1 MLVAALA
8 ALSAMGQQTAP
19 VAPERQLLIDIR
31 QRDSAELRAA
41 AMAQVRAM
49 LEGDAGAQGV
59 ALQLLVRTA
68 DIRLERAG
76 LAEKASKLLE
86 SPDAA
91 VRRGALQALPALGPA
106 PADLEAIAKMAN
118 DPAPAVRAGVAASYI
133 AVGRAL
139 KSAQAV
145 GEPVLTLLA
154 DDDRTVVL
162 ATAQSLWSVPLT
174 EAVEAKVIA
183 LSEFSDK
190 EAPGNG
196 SIPYTMMY
204 YVLSTRPVVSK
215 AVAERLARIA
225 RHPLLDQNWTG
236 RAIWG
241 MARQVAPDAKDV
253 VTKALVEELDH
264 SLIAYNRE
272 WAVRGLGALN
282 SPAAREKLGKVSKE
296 DESEELRK
304 LAGSLLLREF

>member
-1 MLVAALA
+1 
-8 ALSAMGQQTAP
+8 
-19 VAPERQLLIDIR
+19 
-31 QRDSAELRAA
+31 
-41 AMAQVRAM
+41 
-49 LEGDAGAQGV
+49 
-59 ALQLLVRTA
+59 
-68 DIRLERAG
+68 
-76 LAEKASKLLE
+76 
-86 SPDAA
+86 
-91 VRRGALQALPALGPA
+91 
-106 PADLEAIAKMAN
+106 
-118 DPAPAVRAGVAASYI
+118 
-133 AVGRAL
+133 VGREL

-174 EAVEAKVIA
+174 EAVEAMVIA
-183 LSEFSDK
+183 LSEFSDT
-190 EAPGNG
+190 EAQPPGNA